1 MLLREK
7 VSVVP
12 RFQRAIRIDT
22 DFGIASALEGFIC
35 PESSKQSL
43 DQICRHIETT
53 QQAAFTWTGP
63 YGCGKSSL
71 AIAFGAIL
79 DGPSKTRKRNAK
91 YLAKDLVEKI
101 WSTLPPKSRGW
112 HILPIVGRREM
123 PHKVIAETLIKLKLF
138 NFKKAIDQLI
148 D

>member
-53 QQAAFTWTGP
+53 QQTAFTWTGP

-112 HILPIVGRREM
+112 HVLPIVGRREM

-138 NFKKAIDQLI
+138 NFKKDIDQ
-148 D
+148 